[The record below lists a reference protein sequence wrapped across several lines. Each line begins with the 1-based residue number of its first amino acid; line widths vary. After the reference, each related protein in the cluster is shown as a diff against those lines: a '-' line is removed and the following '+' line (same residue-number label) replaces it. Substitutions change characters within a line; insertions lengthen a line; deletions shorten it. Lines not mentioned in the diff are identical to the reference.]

1 MTAKRPL
8 FIFIPLDVGRTRVES
23 STLTGSSPPLG
34 PAFLR
39 QYKVISQIVISA
51 LSASFVRHEM

>member
-23 STLTGSSPPLG
+23 TLTGSSPPLG
-34 PAFLR
+34 PAFFR
-39 QYKVISQIVISA
+39 QYKMISHIVMA
-51 LSASFVRHEM
+51 RRTMRRSAS